1 MEVWGR
7 LRPGTADRRE
17 AAQPKAA
24 GAAHP
29 VEPRV
34 EKAFLTWW
42 RVIEWCLIPLGFILL
57 RFVPPGPITLAE
69 WLLLLVAA
77 LLFASPVVLSSYREY
92 VKGQAARSAGDL
104 AVEYRLRLGLTLGEA
119 ITPMGDLLGRI
130 AVGRREERAVLLG
143 QLLQRGVDATAT
155 LATPERA
162 RAVFFV
168 LDGKKLRP
176 AAWAGRPEP
185 PREELAGGDPAG
197 DAAYHLVERH
207 DRILVPDTR
216 DPEAVDFGLGGDYCT
231 YLSVAVYAGPK
242 NFGMLSVDAP
252 EPESLE
258 ESDLD
263 ITTALAQTL
272 GAGLAMA

>member
-1 MEVWGR
+1 MEVRGR
-7 LRPGTADRRE
+7 PQPETADYRE
-17 AAQPKAA
+17 VAELKAA
-24 GAAHP
+24 GAADP
-29 VEPRV
+29 VGPRV
-34 EKAFLTWW
+34 EKEFLTWR
-42 RVIEWCLIPLGFILL
+42 RVIEWCLIPLAFILL
-57 RFVPPGPITLAE
+57 RFVPQRPITLAQ
-69 WLLLLVAA
+69 WLLLSVAA
-77 LLFASPVVLSSYREY
+77 LLFASPVALSSYREY
-92 VKGQAARSAGDL
+92 AKGQAARSAGEL

-119 ITPMGDLLGRI
+119 MTPMGDLLGRI
-130 AVGRREERAVLLG
+130 AGGRREERAVLLG
-143 QLLQRGVDATAT
+143 QLRQRGVDASAT

-168 LDGKKLRP
+168 LDGRKLRP

-185 PREELAGGDPAG
+185 PRGEIAGGDPAG

-207 DRILVPDTR
+207 DRVLVPDTR
-216 DPEAVDFGLGGDYCT
+216 DPEAVDFGLGGAYRT
-231 YLSVAVYAGPK
+231 YLCVAVYAGSK

>member
-1 MEVWGR
+1 
-7 LRPGTADRRE
+7 
-17 AAQPKAA
+17 
-24 GAAHP
+24 
-29 VEPRV
+29 V
-34 EKAFLTWW
+34 EKEFLTWR
-42 RVIEWCLIPLGFILL
+42 RVIEWCLIPLAFILL
-57 RFVPPGPITLAE
+57 RFVPQRPITLAQ
-69 WLLLLVAA
+69 WLLLSVAA

-92 VKGQAARSAGDL
+92 VKGQAARSAGEL

-119 ITPMGDLLGRI
+119 MTPMGDLLGRI
-130 AVGRREERAVLLG
+130 AAGRREERAVLLG
-143 QLLQRGVDATAT
+143 QLRQRGVDASAT

-162 RAVFFV
+162 RAVFFA

-185 PREELAGGDPAG
+185 PQEELTAGNPAG

-207 DRILVPDTR
+207 DRILVRDTR
-216 DPEAVDFGLGGDYCT
+216 DPEAVDLGLGGDYRT

>member
-17 AAQPKAA
+17 ADEPKAA
-24 GAAHP
+24 GAADP
-29 VEPRV
+29 LEPRV
-34 EKAFLTWW
+34 EKEFLTWR
-42 RVIEWCLIPLGFILL
+42 RVIEWCLIPLAFILL
-57 RFVPPGPITLAE
+57 RFVPQRPITLAQ
-69 WLLLLVAA
+69 WLLLSAAA

-92 VKGQAARSAGDL
+92 VKGQAARSAGEL

-119 ITPMGDLLGRI
+119 MTPMGDLLGRI
-130 AVGRREERAVLLG
+130 AAGRREERAVLLG
-143 QLLQRGVDATAT
+143 QLRQRGVDASAT

-162 RAVFFV
+162 RAVFFA

-185 PREELAGGDPAG
+185 PQEELTAGNPAG

-207 DRILVPDTR
+207 DRILVRDTR
-216 DPEAVDFGLGGDYCT
+216 DPEAVDLGLGGDYRT

>member
-1 MEVWGR
+1 
-7 LRPGTADRRE
+7 
-17 AAQPKAA
+17 
-24 GAAHP
+24 
-29 VEPRV
+29 VEPRA

>member
-1 MEVWGR
+1 M
-7 LRPGTADRRE
+7 P
-17 AAQPKAA
+17 A
-24 GAAHP
+24 GAA
-29 VEPRV
+29 EPRV
-34 EKAFLTWW
+34 GKEFLTWR
-42 RVIEWCLIPLGFILL
+42 RVIEWCLIPLAFILL
-57 RFVPPGPITLAE
+57 RFVPQRPITLAQ
-69 WLLLLVAA
+69 WLLLSVAA

-92 VKGQAARSAGDL
+92 VKGQAARSAGEL

-130 AVGRREERAVLLG
+130 AGGRRDERAVLLG
-143 QLLQRGVDATAT
+143 QLRQRGVDATAS
-155 LATPERA
+155 LATPDRA
-162 RAVFFV
+162 RAVFFL

-185 PREELAGGDPAG
+185 PRAELAGGDPAG
-197 DAAYHLVERH
+197 DAAYLLVERH
-207 DRILVPDTR
+207 DRILVRDTR
-216 DPEAVDFGLGGDYCT
+216 DPEAVDFGLGGDYRT